1 MKSVWA
7 EIGEEIAK
15 NERER
20 IREEGIDIGVE
31 KGIGIGVEKG
41 IGIGVEKGI
50 GIGVEKGIGIGRLET
65 LKENA
70 ASMRAE
76 GWSDETIAKILRVD
90 VADVKI
96 WLDSNAGE

>member
-20 IREEGIDIGVE
+20 IREEGIY
-31 KGIGIGVEKG
+31 
-41 IGIGVEKGI
+41 
-50 GIGVEKGIGIGRLET
+50 IGVEKGIGIGRLET

-96 WLDSNAGE
+96 WLDSSASE

>member
-20 IREEGIDIGVE
+20 IREEGID
-31 KGIGIGVEKG
+31 
-41 IGIGVEKGI
+41 
-50 GIGVEKGIGIGRLET
+50 IGRLET

-96 WLDSNAGE
+96 WLDSSASE

>member
-7 EIGEEIAK
+7 ELGEEIAK
-15 NERER
+15 NEREK
-20 IREEGIDIGVE
+20 IREEGRE
-31 KGIGIGVEKG
+31 E
-41 IGIGVEKGI
+41 GI

-65 LKENA
+65 MKESATN
-70 ASMRAE
+70 MRAE

-96 WLDSNAGE
+96 WLESDAE

>member
-20 IREEGIDIGVE
+20 IREE
-31 KGIGIGVEKG
+31 
-41 IGIGVEKGI
+41 GI

-96 WLDSNAGE
+96 WLDSNASE

>member
-7 EIGEEIAK
+7 ELGEEIAK
-15 NERER
+15 NEREK
-20 IREEGIDIGVE
+20 IREEGRE
-31 KGIGIGVEKG
+31 EGIGIGVEKG

-65 LKENA
+65 MKESATN
-70 ASMRAE
+70 MRAE

-90 VADVKI
+90 VADVRI
-96 WLDSNAGE
+96 WLDSDAE

>member
-20 IREEGIDIGVE
+20 IREEGID
-31 KGIGIGVEKG
+31 
-41 IGIGVEKGI
+41 
-50 GIGVEKGIGIGRLET
+50 IGRLET

>member
-20 IREEGIDIGVE
+20 IREE
-31 KGIGIGVEKG
+31 G

-70 ASMRAE
+70 TSMRAE

-90 VADVKI
+90 AADVRI
-96 WLDSNAGE
+96 WLDSNASE

>member
-20 IREEGIDIGVE
+20 IREE
-31 KGIGIGVEKG
+31 G

-90 VADVKI
+90 AADVRI
-96 WLDSNAGE
+96 WLDSNASE

>member
-96 WLDSNAGE
+96 WLDSSAGE

>member
-20 IREEGIDIGVE
+20 IREE
-31 KGIGIGVEKG
+31 GIGIGVEKG

-96 WLDSNAGE
+96 WLDSSAGE

>member
-20 IREEGIDIGVE
+20 IREEGIY
-31 KGIGIGVEKG
+31 
-41 IGIGVEKGI
+41 IGVEKGI

>member
-20 IREEGIDIGVE
+20 IREE
-31 KGIGIGVEKG
+31 
-41 IGIGVEKGI
+41 
-50 GIGVEKGIGIGRLET
+50 GIGIGRLET

-96 WLDSNAGE
+96 WLDSNASE

>member
-20 IREEGIDIGVE
+20 IREE
-31 KGIGIGVEKG
+31 
-41 IGIGVEKGI
+41 
-50 GIGVEKGIGIGRLET
+50 GIGIGRLET

-96 WLDSNAGE
+96 WLDSSAGE

>member
-20 IREEGIDIGVE
+20 IREE
-31 KGIGIGVEKG
+31 G

-96 WLDSNAGE
+96 WLDSSAGE

>member
-20 IREEGIDIGVE
+20 IREE
-31 KGIGIGVEKG
+31 G

-96 WLDSNAGE
+96 WLDSSASE

>member
-20 IREEGIDIGVE
+20 IREE
-31 KGIGIGVEKG
+31 
-41 IGIGVEKGI
+41 
-50 GIGVEKGIGIGRLET
+50 GIGIGRLET

>member
-7 EIGEEIAK
+7 ELGEEIAK
-15 NERER
+15 NEREK
-20 IREEGIDIGVE
+20 IREEGRE
-31 KGIGIGVEKG
+31 EG

-65 LKENA
+65 MKESA
-70 ASMRAE
+70 ANMRAE

-90 VADVKI
+90 VADVRI
-96 WLDSNAGE
+96 WLDSDAE

>member
-20 IREEGIDIGVE
+20 IREE
-31 KGIGIGVEKG
+31 G

-96 WLDSNAGE
+96 WLDSNASE